1 MLYKEMGE
9 TTRDCIFA
17 GTEVTPITTGA
28 VIASGQGKLGRGA
41 VLGLVSKEG
50 DASDGKYKLVDST
63 AVDGSQKALLVLSQ
77 DVDATAEDVTAVCYK
92 TGVYNRESLTFGGSD
107 NAAAHEAE
115 LRLLNI
121 HMKDEF

>member
-50 DASDGKYKLVDST
+50 DAADGKYKLVDSAAT
-63 AVDGSQKALLVLSQ
+63 DGSQKALLVLSQ

-92 TGVYNRESLTFGGSD
+92 TGVYNRESLTFGGND
-107 NAAAHEAE
+107 TAATHESA

>member
-9 TTRDCIFA
+9 TTRDCLFA

-50 DASDGKYKLVDST
+50 DAADGKYKLVDGT
-63 AVDGSQKALLVLSQ
+63 ATDGSQKAVLVLSQ
-77 DVDATAEDVTAVCYK
+77 DVDATTEDVTAVCYK
-92 TGVYNRESLTFGGSD
+92 TGIYNRESLTVFESD
-107 NAAAHEAE
+107 TAAAHESE